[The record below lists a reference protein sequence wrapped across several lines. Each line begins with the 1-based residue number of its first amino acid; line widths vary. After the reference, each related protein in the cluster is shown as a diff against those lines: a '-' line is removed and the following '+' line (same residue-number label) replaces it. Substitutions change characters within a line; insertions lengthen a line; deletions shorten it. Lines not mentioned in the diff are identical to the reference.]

1 MQAIIVSGSPE
12 EIAALAVAV
21 QERREEPLVENY
33 VSSSDGKE

>member
-21 QERREEPLVENY
+21 QERREEPLVKNY